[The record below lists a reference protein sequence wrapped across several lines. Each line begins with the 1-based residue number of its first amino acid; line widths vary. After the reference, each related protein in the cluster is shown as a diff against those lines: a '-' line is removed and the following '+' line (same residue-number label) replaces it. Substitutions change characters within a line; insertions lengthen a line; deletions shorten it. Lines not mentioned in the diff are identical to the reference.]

1 MNRWQYAGVPDA
13 HAGQEPQ
20 LAKLTPTRSP
30 GATFVRPKSPPIS
43 RRTAAVTSIRI
54 LLRCGPTLRRV
65 YVPLG
70 VYIRHV
76 DTLTNANQ
84 RYAENLIA
92 RALSRVTP
100 WGDSP

>member
-1 MNRWQYAGVPDA
+1 
-13 HAGQEPQ
+13 
-20 LAKLTPTRSP
+20 
-30 GATFVRPKSPPIS
+30 
-43 RRTAAVTSIRI
+43 
-54 LLRCGPTLRRV
+54 LRRV

-84 RYAENLIA
+84 RYAENVIA

-100 WGDSP
+100 WGDSPLPLG